1 MRDRL
6 RLGIVGG
13 GAAAELCHLP
23 AVSHCPEIGAVTLVD
38 VNRDRAA
45 ELAARFQVS
54 DFVTDYR
61 DLFGHVDAVV
71 VALPNYLHA
80 PVAIEFL
87 QKGIPV
93 LVEKPM
99 ALTGSDAEAM
109 VAAAGDLPLQ
119 VGLMYRFMHGPRIV
133 KQAVEEAW
141 LGNVESVAV
150 EWGNVFRWPVAS
162 GSFFSR
168 EYSGGGV
175 LVDLGSHMFDLISW
189 VFGDLSLLAYSDD
202 SRGGVEA
209 DCSALFEFKSSG
221 RAVQGTLTLSRL
233 RKLSNVFRVVGER
246 LTLEYDV
253 TSNDRI
259 RLWPNDT
266 EDRVGP
272 FVLDVGGRGQSGTD
286 VYAAQL
292 RSFARA
298 VLAGSQPEV
307 PGESGLA
314 VTRLMEQ
321 CYRER
326 QSARL
331 PWQTEEEHAMILE
344 AAK

>member
-1 MRDRL
+1 MHDSL

-23 AVSHCPEIGAVTLVD
+23 AVRHVPEIGAVTLVD
-38 VNRDRAA
+38 VDRERAA
-45 ELAARFQVS
+45 ELAGRFQIAKVA
-54 DFVTDYR
+54 TDYR
-61 DLFGHVDAVV
+61 DLFGQVDAVV
-71 VALPNYLHA
+71 VALPNFLHA

-87 QKGIPV
+87 QQGIPV

-99 ALTGSDAEAM
+99 ALKASEAEAM

-141 LGNVESVAV
+141 LGNVESVTV

-175 LVDLGSHMFDLISW
+175 LVDLGSHMFDLMAW
-189 VFGDLSLLAYSDD
+189 VFGDLSLVAYCDD
-202 SRGGVEA
+202 NQGGVEA
-209 DCSALFEFKSSG
+209 DCSATFEFESSG
-221 RAVQGTLTLSRL
+221 RAVRGTLVLSRL
-233 RKLSNVFRVVGER
+233 RKLSNVFRVVGDR
-246 LTLEYDV
+246 FTLEYDV
-253 TSNDRI
+253 TSM
-259 RLWPNDT
+259 
-266 EDRVGP
+266 DRVRLRPNTASAAVEP
-272 FVLDVGGRGQSGTD
+272 FLLDVGGRGQSGTE

-298 VLAGSQPEV
+298 VLSGGRPEV
-307 PGESGLA
+307 PGDGCVA

-321 CYRER
+321 CYRDR
-326 QSARL
+326 QPARV
-331 PWQTEEEHAMILE
+331 PWVAAEESPAMLQV
-344 AAK
+344 AK